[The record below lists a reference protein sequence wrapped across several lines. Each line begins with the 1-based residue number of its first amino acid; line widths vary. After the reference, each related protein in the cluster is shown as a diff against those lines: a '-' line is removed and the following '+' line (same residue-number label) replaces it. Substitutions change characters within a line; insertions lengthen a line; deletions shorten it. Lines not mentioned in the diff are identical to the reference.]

1 MAFDLLFLNGKI
13 GAQTPVGYS
22 DGQRARCRERQGAG
36 DKGFVWGG
44 LKVRG
49 WAYQS
54 GVQLGRA
61 GRGSCSISSQ
71 VFDGDQL

>member
-13 GAQTPVGYS
+13 GVQTPVGYS

-49 WAYQS
+49 WAA
-54 GVQLGRA
+54 L
-61 GRGSCSISSQ
+61 
-71 VFDGDQL
+71 